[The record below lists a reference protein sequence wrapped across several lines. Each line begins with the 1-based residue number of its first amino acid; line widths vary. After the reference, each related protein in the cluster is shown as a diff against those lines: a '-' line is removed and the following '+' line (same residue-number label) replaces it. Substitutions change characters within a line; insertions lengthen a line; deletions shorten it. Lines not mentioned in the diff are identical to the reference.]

1 MRRLL
6 LLLLTLAMLL
16 GGCAAWE
23 EPDDIDLDNEWE
35 NYQPIPP
42 ETPEEEPD
50 PEPEYP
56 AAFSLPYHR
65 DHTLDPVTCGE
76 GIQETVASLL
86 YEPLFRL
93 NRTFQPEPLLCE
105 SWEWNET
112 GLVWVLD

>member
-42 ETPEEEPD
+42 IICPVNQSAPD
-50 PEPEYP
+50 
-56 AAFSLPYHR
+56 F
-65 DHTLDPVTCGE
+65 
-76 GIQETVASLL
+76 QK
-86 YEPLFRL
+86 PL
-93 NRTFQPEPLLCE
+93 
-105 SWEWNET
+105 S
-112 GLVWVLD
+112 